1 MKKILSVLVIGIAL
15 LVSCEKEGPMTV
27 NHIDNLY
34 NAPADATTMTLSS
47 AQSNWSTDRR
57 YFDLNFSNLSTTL
70 VGYDALLAPG
80 QYVIGGDQIGN
91 AINTKVGGQN
101 ANNGFITV
109 NEKDGQYAITA
120 TIGGQVYYWTGSL
133 PFTPDPAPTAL
144 TQVLSAQS
152 NVANGTKSVTMN
164 LATEGISQEFDMTTY
179 QNVWKGEGGYLAL
192 DLYSDDGYLHDG
204 TFTASAQGGV
214 IEPGQFGIGWDP
226 GDIYGIGWEFTDWG
240 TCWWDVANGAATATK
255 ITDGLVSVSSREEKV
270 DDKDVTIWTI
280 AWGANYPVEVL
291 FEGAI
296 PALTKPKK
304 PSGPVALDYTFT
316 IGEPQACILNDN
328 TTVVEGVKKY
338 PFTIKDANDQEVAYL
353 EFVLADG
360 AADVDPGDYVSTE
373 YAHEVGQ
380 LANGYFLDFGD
391 WGTFAGGSYYVNDAG
406 EKVYID
412 PGVTVTV
419 TSVGTGAFRFTSN
432 GFDFAA
438 AGPNYVPGGEGEG
451 GDDDVTGDVVLKID
465 SGLTYTMEDQT
476 ATNTSADGSALSG
489 VTLWRVNVL
498 QGGDLV
504 ANFDLVVSAGSEDLT
519 GTYTVMSYPDAVGK
533 AGNGWGFAAWGMFG
547 GCYFKVD
554 GAYYFIPN
562 DATVTVSANADGTL
576 KFKFEG
582 AIQDESY
589 GDAGQGGVLL
599 NNVAKS

>member
-1 MKKILSVLVIGIAL
+1 MKKILSFLVLGLAL
-15 LVSCEKEGPMTV
+15 LVSCEKEGPTTV

-34 NAPADATTMTLSS
+34 NAPADATVMQLSNANS
-47 AQSNWSTDRR
+47 TWATDRR

-91 AINTKVGGQN
+91 AINTKANGSN
-101 ANNGFITV
+101 ASDGFITV
-109 NEKDGQYAITA
+109 SEKDGQYAITA

-133 PFTPDPAPTAL
+133 PFSPDPAATQL

-164 LATEGISQEFDMTTY
+164 LATAGISQEFDMTTY
-179 QNVWKGEGGYLAL
+179 QTVWKGEGGYLAL

-226 GDIYGIGWEFTDWG
+226 GDLYGIGWVFTDWG
-240 TCWWDVANGAATATK
+240 TCWWDVKDGAANATK
-255 ITDGLVSVSSREEKV
+255 ITDGLVSVASREEKV
-270 DDKDVTIWTI
+270 DGKDVTIWTI
-280 AWGANYPVEVL
+280 AWGAEYPVEVI

-304 PSGPVALDYTFT
+304 PSGPAQLDYLYTEVVTPDAALDLHAVT
-316 IGEPQACILNDN
+316 ITD
-328 TTVVEGVKKY
+328 
-338 PFTIKDANDQEVAYL
+338 KDGNEVAYL
-353 EFVLADG
+353 ELQTAPG
-360 AADVDPGDYVSTE
+360 AAELTGSYPSTSYASEPGQMRD
-373 YAHEVGQ
+373 
-380 LANGYFLDFGD
+380 GYFIDLSV
-391 WGTFAGGSYYVNDAG
+391 WGMEGTMEGGSYYVLNG
-406 EKVYID
+406 EKQFIGAGTATVE
-412 PGVTVTV
+412 VTKIA
-419 TSVGTGAFRFTSN
+419 TGAYRFTCEF
-432 GFDFAA
+432 FDYAA
-438 AGPNYVPGGEGEG
+438 AGPDYVPEGGGGEG
-451 GDDDVTGDVVLKID
+451 GDDDVTGDVVLKLT

-476 ATNTSADGSALSG
+476 ASNTSADGSALSG
-489 VTLWRVNVL
+489 VTLWRVTVK
-498 QGGDLV
+498 QGGDTV
-504 ANFDLVVSAGSEDLT
+504 ANFDLVVSAGSEDLA

-533 AGNGWGFAAWGMFG
+533 AGNGWGFPAWGMVG
-547 GCYFKVD
+547 GCYFLVD
-554 GAYYFIPN
+554 GAYYWIPN

-582 AIQDESY
+582 AIQDENY

-599 NNVAKS
+599 NNVSKS